1 VGHCRRECR
10 ESGDT
15 DVRARAG
22 GRARGGQDD
31 HRQPDIS
38 EHQTDQAAGERR
50 NEAPKSDRDEEEGVQ
65 AVEYRLMANR
75 MRRVNE
81 SVRQVLS
88 EAIGQLK
95 DPRIGFVTVTG
106 VETSPDLRHA
116 RVFVSVLGAVRKR
129 EQTLVGLQA
138 AHSVLQAQIAR
149 ELRMKR
155 TPQLAFEYDPS
166 VERGVRMTKLIDELA
181 PDDSE

>member
-1 VGHCRRECR
+1 
-10 ESGDT
+10 
-15 DVRARAG
+15 
-22 GRARGGQDD
+22 
-31 HRQPDIS
+31 
-38 EHQTDQAAGERR
+38 
-50 NEAPKSDRDEEEGVQ
+50 
-65 AVEYRLMANR
+65 MAER

-81 SVRQVLS
+81 SLRQLLS
-88 EAIGQLK
+88 EAVGQLK

-116 RVFVSVLGAVRKR
+116 RVFVSVLGNERKR
-129 EQTLVGLQA
+129 AQTMDGLEA
-138 AHSVLQAQIAR
+138 AHAVLQARIAR

-155 TPQLAFEYDPS
+155 TPQLAFEYDPT